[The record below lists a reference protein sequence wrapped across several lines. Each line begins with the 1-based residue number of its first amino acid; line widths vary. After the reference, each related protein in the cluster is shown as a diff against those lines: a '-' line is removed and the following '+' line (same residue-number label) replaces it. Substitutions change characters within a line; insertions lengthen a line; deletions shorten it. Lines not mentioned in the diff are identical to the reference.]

1 MRKII
6 IALEIILISITIYV
20 PTLIKNYLFQFN
32 EDINT
37 VDLSHYILT
46 TLVFINFIYY
56 LLYKLSKVVKYNN
69 YEKD

>member
-46 TLVFINFIYY
+46 TLAFINFIYY
-56 LLYKLSKVVKYNN
+56 LLYKLSKIVKYNN